1 MYCIVLQPQ
10 IFRWSHLLF
19 PYWRFEYS
27 VPSCQCVAP
36 RVLIR
41 YRYRQYYSTHWLRLQ
56 TPIYPVLILITI
68 CFQSIFWKSNLLW
81 CQCGKWIFFSVKNQL
96 KPFFCWYSNRK
107 ITPFKDNTTFIY
119 IENDILCF
127 GLLIFTKC
135 LLSVHLPSL

>member
-96 KPFFCWYSNRK
+96 KPFFV
-107 ITPFKDNTTFIY
+107 
-119 IENDILCF
+119 DILI
-127 GLLIFTKC
+127 GKSLLLKIIQ
-135 LLSVHLPSL
+135 LLYILRMTFFALAF